1 VSKLFCD
8 SVLDIVLADC
18 TYDVIFVSDTTRLKG
33 FLEHGLDSTLL
44 VCFVDSNLDQ
54 ENADFGEGLTGSD
67 LCLGNS
73 FLVAVI
79 ISNLFT
85 VSNEF
90 GFCSTTELSFEV
102 STGVFLCS
110 VLILEDPKYLKIKHS
125 YGNAYMLNFCK
136 EFELIFLI
144 KKRRQFW

>member
-1 VSKLFCD
+1 MNVLFSDILDLPVLKL
-8 SVLDIVLADC
+8 
-18 TYDVIFVSDTTRLKG
+18 TTRLKG
-33 FLEHGLDSTLL
+33 FLEHGLDSTLF

-90 GFCSTTELSFEV
+90 GFCSTTELSFEASFFYQENKFKFFAEV
-102 STGVFLCS
+102 QDICIT
-110 VLILEDPKYLKIKHS
+110 I
-125 YGNAYMLNFCK
+125 
-136 EFELIFLI
+136 
-144 KKRRQFW
+144 